1 MESLNLKTK
10 IIIGIAIVIAIVVIG
25 LYFYKESKN
34 DYTYDDTLAVTTENE
49 EETKDE
55 ENEEKEEKEEI
66 TIHIIGEVKYPGIVI
81 LKSGQR
87 IVDAIEA
94 AGGETEEAD
103 LNKLN
108 LAQILSDGDKIYV
121 PNKTDEIEDYKDTT
135 GKSSTVNLNTAT
147 LEELTSLP
155 GIGESTAQKIID
167 YRKENGKFKTIED
180 LKNVSGI
187 GESKFDNIKDKITVR

>member
-49 EETKDE
+49 EETED
-55 ENEEKEEKEEI
+55 EEI

-108 LAQILSDGDKIYV
+108 LAQLLNDGDKIYV
-121 PNKTDEIEDYKDTT
+121 PNKSDEIEDYKDTT

-155 GIGESTAQKIID
+155 GIGESTAQKIIN
-167 YRKENGKFKTIED
+167 YRKQNGKFKVIED
-180 LKNVSGI
+180 L
-187 GESKFDNIKDKITVR
+187 

>member
-34 DYTYDDTLAVTTENE
+34 DYTYDDTLAVTTEN
-49 EETKDE
+49 
-55 ENEEKEEKEEI
+55 EEKEEI

-108 LAQILSDGDKIYV
+108 LAQILNDGDKIYV

-135 GKSSTVNLNTAT
+135 GESSTVNLNTAT

-167 YRKENGKFKTIED
+167 YRRQNGKFKAIED

>member
-10 IIIGIAIVIAIVVIG
+10 IIIGVAIVIAIVVIG

-49 EETKDE
+49 EET
-55 ENEEKEEKEEI
+55 
-66 TIHIIGEVKYPGIVI
+66 
-81 LKSGQR
+81 
-87 IVDAIEA
+87 
-94 AGGETEEAD
+94 EEAD

-108 LAQILSDGDKIYV
+108 LAQLLNDGDKIYV
-121 PNKTDEIEDYKDTT
+121 PNKSDEIEDYKDTT

-167 YRKENGKFKTIED
+167 YRKQNGKFKVIED

>member
-34 DYTYDDTLAVTTENE
+34 VYTYDDTLAVTTENE
-49 EETKDE
+49 EETEDE
-55 ENEEKEEKEEI
+55 ENEEI

-108 LAQILSDGDKIYV
+108 LAQLLNDGDKIYV
-121 PNKTDEIEDYKDTT
+121 PNEIEDYKDTT

-167 YRKENGKFKTIED
+167 YRKQNGKFKTIED

>member
-49 EETKDE
+49 EETK
-55 ENEEKEEKEEI
+55 EKEEI

-108 LAQILSDGDKIYV
+108 LAQILNDGDKIYV

-135 GKSSTVNLNTAT
+135 GESSTVNLNTAT

-167 YRKENGKFKTIED
+167 YRRQNGKFKAIED

>member
-55 ENEEKEEKEEI
+55 EKEEI

-94 AGGETEEAD
+94 TGGETEEAD

-108 LAQILSDGDKIYV
+108 LAQILNDGDKIYV

-135 GKSSTVNLNTAT
+135 GESSTVNLNTAT

-167 YRKENGKFKTIED
+167 YRRQNGKFKAIED

>member
-55 ENEEKEEKEEI
+55 ENEEKEEI

-94 AGGETEEAD
+94 AGGETDEAD

>member
-10 IIIGIAIVIAIVVIG
+10 IIIGVAVVIAVIVIG

-34 DYTYDDTLAVTTENE
+34 DYTYDEELAITPENE
-49 EETKDE
+49 EIT
-55 ENEEKEEKEEI
+55 EEKNEEI
-66 TIHIIGEVKYPGIVI
+66 TIHIIGEVKYPGIVV
-81 LKSGQR
+81 LKNGQR

-108 LAQILSDGDKIYV
+108 LAQILNDGDKVYV
-121 PNKTDEIEDYKDTT
+121 PNKADEIEDYKDTT

-167 YRKENGKFKTIED
+167 YRKQNGKFKTIED

>member
-55 ENEEKEEKEEI
+55 EKEEI

-94 AGGETEEAD
+94 PGGETEEAD

-108 LAQILSDGDKIYV
+108 LAQILNDGDKIYV

-135 GKSSTVNLNTAT
+135 GESSTVNLNTAT

-167 YRKENGKFKTIED
+167 YRRQNGKFKAIED

>member
-1 MESLNLKTK
+1 M
-10 IIIGIAIVIAIVVIG
+10 
-25 LYFYKESKN
+25 
-34 DYTYDDTLAVTTENE
+34 AVTTENE
-49 EETKDE
+49 EETEDE
-55 ENEEKEEKEEI
+55 ENEEI

-108 LAQILSDGDKIYV
+108 LAQLLNDGDKIYV
-121 PNKTDEIEDYKDTT
+121 PNKADEIEDYKDTT

-167 YRKENGKFKTIED
+167 YRKQNGKFKTVED